1 MMAAAARADD
11 DADRRAAGARRERAR
26 HGVDARSSRLSRH
39 GASQVRA
46 LSRGVSVARDA
57 PEASGAWALGADDD
71 VTLGDRFA
79 PRSIDAAALGLDN
92 DTSAHVVSARDA
104 RLGGGVGE
112 ACGEARRARARRRAR
127 RRARARR

>member
-1 MMAAAARADD
+1 MTPTAAPPVQGESARDT
-11 DADRRAAGARRERAR
+11 GWTRAR
-26 HGVDARSSRLSRH
+26 HACRADA
-39 GASQVRA
+39 ASQVRA

-104 RLGGGVGE
+104 QLGGGVGE